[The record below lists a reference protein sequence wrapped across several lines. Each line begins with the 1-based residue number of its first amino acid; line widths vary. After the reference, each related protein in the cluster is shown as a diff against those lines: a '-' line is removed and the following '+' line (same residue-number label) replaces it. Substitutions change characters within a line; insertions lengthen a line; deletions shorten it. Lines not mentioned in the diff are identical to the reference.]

1 MRRLR
6 PLILFALAL
15 AALVAGAGG
24 GASQDAGGAPVHVIE
39 LSGSVDTVL
48 ADWIDGRIGAAEDAG
63 AAAVL
68 IQIDTPGGLASATD
82 DIVGRIRTADVPV
95 AVWVGPS
102 GARAASAGAFIA
114 ASARHV
120 LMAPGTNIGS
130 ATPVGFDGGDLSDK
144 VVNDAAASIA
154 ALAEAT
160 GHNPAAYRAMV
171 TDASNLTAQEAV
183 DADVADA
190 LADSREAAI
199 AWLDG
204 RPDGTGGTISTAGAP
219 VETDALPWYLE
230 VLQAITNPN
239 LVFLLLI
246 AGMVGLMIEVLSPGG
261 IIPGAAGLIALLLG
275 LAGLSALPFNWI
287 GLALIVLGVGLLF
300 AETQVP
306 GFGALAIAGIVALC
320 LGGVFLFGSGD
331 DGISTSPWIVVPLGI
346 GVGAGA
352 ALAARRVV
360 VAQRNRPVTGVEMLI
375 GQDAVAA
382 GAVDADGGQ
391 VLLNGERWAAR
402 APAGARYETGTPL
415 RVVRVDPE
423 NLIVMVG
430 PRPHKE
436 E

>member
-1 MRRLR
+1 MR

-160 GHNPAAYRAMV
+160 GHTPAA
-171 TDASNLTAQEAV
+171 
-183 DADVADA
+183 
-190 LADSREAAI
+190 
-199 AWLDG
+199 
-204 RPDGTGGTISTAGAP
+204 
-219 VETDALPWYLE
+219 
-230 VLQAITNPN
+230 
-239 LVFLLLI
+239 
-246 AGMVGLMIEVLSPGG
+246 
-261 IIPGAAGLIALLLG
+261 
-275 LAGLSALPFNWI
+275 
-287 GLALIVLGVGLLF
+287 
-300 AETQVP
+300 
-306 GFGALAIAGIVALC
+306 
-320 LGGVFLFGSGD
+320 
-331 DGISTSPWIVVPLGI
+331 
-346 GVGAGA
+346 
-352 ALAARRVV
+352 
-360 VAQRNRPVTGVEMLI
+360 
-375 GQDAVAA
+375 
-382 GAVDADGGQ
+382 
-391 VLLNGERWAAR
+391 
-402 APAGARYETGTPL
+402 
-415 RVVRVDPE
+415 
-423 NLIVMVG
+423 
-430 PRPHKE
+430 
-436 E
+436 